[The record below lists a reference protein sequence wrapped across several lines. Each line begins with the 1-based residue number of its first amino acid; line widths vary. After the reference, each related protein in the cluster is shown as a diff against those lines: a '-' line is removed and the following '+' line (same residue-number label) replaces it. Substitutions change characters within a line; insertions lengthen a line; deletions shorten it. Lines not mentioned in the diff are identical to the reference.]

1 MIDTVIMT
9 IKWRRFQIQDYSKF
23 NTTKMEVLNTKGFR
37 KWINNPTP
45 QDKREGIYKP
55 RLTLIKRGADISL
68 KIEFSIPK
76 LIFGNNLD
84 ELEADDFKLVVKTL
98 NQKLE
103 DMGVWTTERFIREAE
118 ISAFHP
124 SKNIVLTGGYTSSFA
139 IKELAKI
146 NLNRKLD
153 FSDTK
158 FRNDGSALQYYS
170 VSHSF
175 VIYDKISD
183 LKQPKARAVDKEQ
196 TIQQLSLFSE
206 IKNLKKHTEI
216 IRLEVRLSKKRKM
229 NTVLEKNGYSKNP
242 LFENIFNK
250 KLCQKLVKH
259 YWDTMIAD
267 KNIFIF
273 DMLSNPLRVLH
284 RTIKNDRK
292 VKPKQAI
299 YLTGLEILC
308 KDIGIRELRQTIEII
323 SKPKTWYNL
332 SKDISKI
339 NSYKKVLEPHG
350 FIRNIEESIKEFEA
364 FKLSIHNTCYVKHCK
379 V

>member
-9 IKWRRFQIQDYSKF
+9 MKWHRFQIQDYSKF
-23 NTTKMEVLNTKGFR
+23 HTTKNELLTVRGFR
-37 KWINNPTP
+37 KFINNPTA

-84 ELEADDFKLVVKTL
+84 ELEENDFKLVAKTL

-103 DMGVWTTERFIREAE
+103 SMGVWTTEKFIKEAE

-124 SKNIVLTGGYTSSFA
+124 SKNIILTDGYTSSFA

-158 FRNDGSALQYYS
+158 FRNNGSALQYYS

-183 LKQPKARAVDKEQ
+183 LKQPKARAIDKEQ

-206 IKNLKKHTEI
+206 IKDFKKHTEI
-216 IRLEVRLSKKRKM
+216 LRLEVRLSKKRKM
-229 NTVLEKNGYSKNP
+229 NSVLEKNGYSKNP
-242 LFENIFNK
+242 LFEHIFNK
-250 KLCQKLVKH
+250 ELCQKLVKY

-273 DMLSNPLRVLH
+273 DMLSNPLRILH

-292 VKPKQAI
+292 IKPKQAI

-308 KDIGIRELRQTIEII
+308 KDKGIRELRQTIEII

-332 SKDISKI
+332 NKDISKI
-339 NSYKKVLEPHG
+339 NSYKMDLEPHG
-350 FIRNIEESIKEFEA
+350 FIRNIEESIKEFKA
-364 FKLSIHNTCYVKHCK
+364 FKLSAHKLAV
-379 V
+379 